1 MILLAAICVSF
12 HLKIKTPS
20 GFSTRIHSSSLA
32 SNLFPSWRITYH
44 IYAPCSCLLQGEQ
57 DAGDQTQQA
66 ETSHPQRAYFGS
78 HQPHPDVLLNSVRR
92 IVCIFIPDVHEH
104 SQRVL
109 LVKPH
114 HARSAASIQY
124 QLIRFHSFICRI
136 VKHVLFFAPVSVS
149 LRNNAFA
156 FTGFLVNFI
165 GNKPFNQILSLW
177 IPVKNF

>member
-20 GFSTRIHSSSLA
+20 GFSTRIHSSKPCFKSVSQLEN
-32 SNLFPSWRITYH
+32 NLPYLC
-44 IYAPCSCLLQGEQ
+44 AQDGQ
-57 DAGDQTQQA
+57 DAGDQTQQS

>member
-20 GFSTRIHSSSLA
+20 GFSTRIHSSKPCFKSVSQL
-32 SNLFPSWRITYH
+32 RITYH